1 MCRSKMWVIPASGEE
16 WNPLARSEALALV
29 FLLGKDFQGSKLKVT
44 LTRKKGPMNSM
55 RGGMPPREQ
64 RGMPPPLRGGNV
76 RLPRAPEGPRP
87 PAVARFWP

>member
-1 MCRSKMWVIPASGEE
+1 MRVVPGSGEQ
-16 WNPLARSEALALV
+16 WKPPARSEALALV

-64 RGMPPPLRGGNV
+64 RGMPPPLRGGNIQ
-76 RLPRAPEGPRP
+76 LPWAPEGPRL
-87 PAVARFWP
+87 PAVACFWP